1 MKMGGNGKLTRQQR
15 RGVALVTILFICA
28 SAVLHMVLGSAIP
41 APHWNEAPQPS
52 VMQIIDQK
60 LVLPTPTPTPK
71 SRPSPTPPPRD
82 LRPQPSPQV
91 IPTRV
96 VKPVAPP
103 PPPVVLPPVRA
114 TDGSGAIERS
124 PAPMSDVSPEASA
137 PADYRYIVVSARFIH
152 RVQPEYPRDAMTAG
166 EEGTV
171 IITLTIG
178 PEGVSDVRVW
188 ESSGY
193 PDLDREALRAAKE
206 STYSIPEVNGEPA
219 TETYRVIYTFSL
231 NS

>member
-1 MKMGGNGKLTRQQR
+1 MKMDGNGRLARQQR
-15 RGVALVTILFICA
+15 RGVALVTLLFIGA
-28 SAVLHMVLGSAIP
+28 SGVLHMMLGGAIRP
-41 APHWNEAPQPS
+41 ARWNLAPEPTITELWQGRLETPA
-52 VMQIIDQK
+52 
-60 LVLPTPTPTPK
+60 PTPTA
-71 SRPSPTPPPRD
+71 RPSPTPPPNH
-82 LRPQPSPQV
+82 LTPQPSPQA
-91 IPTRV
+91 IATRV

-103 PPPVVLPPVRA
+103 PPPVVFSPARPTEA
-114 TDGSGAIERS
+114 GSGTFERS
-124 PAPMSDVSPEASA
+124 PGPISAVSPSASA
-137 PADYRYIVVSARFIH
+137 PADYRYVVVSARFIH
-152 RVQPEYPRDAMTAG
+152 RVQPVYPVEAMTAG

-171 IITLTIG
+171 IVTLIIG
-178 PEGVSDVRVW
+178 PEGVSGVRIW